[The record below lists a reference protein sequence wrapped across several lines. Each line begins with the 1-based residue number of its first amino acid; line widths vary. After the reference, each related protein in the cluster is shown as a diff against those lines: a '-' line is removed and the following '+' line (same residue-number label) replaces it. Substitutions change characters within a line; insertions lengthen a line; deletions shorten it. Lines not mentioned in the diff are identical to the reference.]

1 MKLLFQRVF
10 KIALICLLIFGV
22 VLVSTTSYFSE
33 DIEKAVTTKIQEGIE
48 TTLTLDD
55 VEFTIYKKFPYA
67 SVKFTNLL
75 LKSSADF
82 NNDTLLFTKKAY
94 AEISIVDLIN
104 KIYTIKSVIITD
116 AKINI
121 QYNHLKFPNFLIF
134 KKNPNNK
141 NSLSIKKLFSSIVN

>member
-1 MKLLFQRVF
+1 MKLLFQRIF

-121 QYNHLKFPNFLIF
+121 Q
-134 KKNPNNK
+134 
-141 NSLSIKKLFSSIVN
+141 